1 MSIVWQANYK
11 NGTSLRQN
19 GRDVTYADIDREQLQ
34 SFDLW
39 QGDRLIIRV
48 DLSEDANEDIGPRR
62 LIWRLRHQIHMDKGN
77 SRRARLHM
85 VGWQRKVRG
94 RNIQSICYVSEEGP
108 IIMAGQWQEN
118 QPMMHAVKPLPC
130 EPDLAA

>member
-1 MSIVWQANYK
+1 MIIIWQANYK

-19 GRDVTYADIDREQLQ
+19 GQEVTYADIDREQLQ

-39 QGDRLIIRV
+39 QGDRLVIRV
-48 DLSEDANEDIGPRR
+48 DLTEDSNGDIGPRR
-62 LIWRLRHQIHMDKGN
+62 LIWRIRHQVSTKN
-77 SRRARLHM
+77 SQGKRLHM
-85 VGWQRKVRG
+85 IGWQRQVRG

-118 QPMMHAVKPLPC
+118 QPMMHAVKPLEC
-130 EPDLAA
+130 EIDLR

>member
-1 MSIVWQANYK
+1 MSIFWQANYK

-19 GRDVTYADIDREQLQ
+19 GRDVTYADIDREQLL

-39 QGDRLIIRV
+39 DEDRLVIRV
-48 DLSEDANEDIGPRR
+48 DLSEDANGDIGPRR
-62 LIWRLRHQIHMDKGN
+62 LIWRIRNQVNSKGGH
-77 SRRARLHM
+77 SKLHM

-94 RNIQSICYVSEEGP
+94 RNVQSICYVSEDGP
-108 IIMAGQWQEN
+108 IILAGQWQEN

-130 EPDLAA
+130 EPDLEA